1 MINAAIVGLG
11 GWGRTLV
18 GSVQHQSD
26 KIRFT
31 KAVSRDPSKLDTY
44 LSRQDMQATQNLE
57 DVLADDTIH
66 AVILASPHSH
76 HYEQILACAAA
87 NKHVY
92 VEKPLTL
99 KREHAVEAV
108 EALKTKNLTLGVGFT
123 RRFQPAF
130 KALVE
135 TVRNGDLGEVLHI
148 ETEQSGPSGFKLVE
162 GSWRADPTECPAGGM
177 SARGVH
183 VLDSMIHIAGPASE
197 ITAFSDRRVLTGQI
211 DDTTAMMLRFKSG
224 ISGYLA
230 AIFATADI
238 WRVQVYGS
246 KGSAEMR
253 GEQSL
258 VRTEI
263 NGTETVTNFP
273 AANFVGDT
281 LEAFAEAAMGGAEFP
296 VTGDEAINNVAA
308 FEACIQSA
316 ETKQWVPIQ

>member
-18 GSVQHQSD
+18 ESVQHKSE
-26 KIRFT
+26 KIRFAV
-31 KAVSRDPSKLDTY
+31 AVSRDPSKLEGY
-44 LSRQDMQATQNLE
+44 LSRQGMTATSSLE
-57 DVLADDTIH
+57 DVLADQNIQ
-66 AVILASPHSH
+66 AVVLASPHSQ
-76 HYEQILACAAA
+76 HYPQILACAAA
-87 NKHVY
+87 DKHVY

-99 KREHAVEAV
+99 KREHAVEAI
-108 EALKTKNLTLGVGFT
+108 EAINSKNLALGVGFT
-123 RRFQPAF
+123 RRFQPAY

-135 TVRNGDLGEVLHI
+135 MIRNGDIGEILHI
-148 ETEQSGPSGFKLVE
+148 ETEQSGPSGFRLVE
-162 GSWRADPTECPAGGM
+162 GSWRADPNECPAGGM

-197 ITAFSDRRVLTGQI
+197 ITAFSDRRILSGKI
-211 DDTTAMMLRFKSG
+211 DDTTAMLLRFKSG

-230 AIFATADI
+230 TVFATADI
-238 WRVQVYGS
+238 WRVQAYGS

-263 NGTETVTNFP
+263 NGKETVINFP

-281 LEAFAEAAMGGAEFP
+281 LEAFADAAMGEAKFP
-296 VTGDEAINNVAA
+296 VTGEEAINNVAA
-308 FEACIQSA
+308 FEACIKSTA
-316 ETKQWVPIQ
+316 TKQWVTIE